1 MINYTRTG
9 GRTPPRDRE
18 ILAISNTG
26 VFRLWRSV
34 AFASDPPT
42 PVGWF
47 GGTLTVTDL
56 TQLSSLA
63 TAAQQAGDLSIKP
76 TPGSPIET
84 LQVAGATARIGAYDE
99 PEEPW
104 GSLFEQLR
112 GLLGSL
118 TAAPQAALTVQVDP
132 DGQAARLIH
141 LGAQPLTIDLSELQ
155 VRAVLWESYNK
166 QADWQSPADNQGSV
180 IANPGWNYPLPF
192 DHNFTIATGQEVVA
206 YVTCAITDPDQ
217 PNQSVPVALQSLR
230 RLS

>member
-18 ILAISNTG
+18 MLDISSTG
-26 VFRLWRSV
+26 TFRLWRSV

-42 PVGWF
+42 PVGRF
-47 GGTLTVTDL
+47 GGTLTATDL
-56 TQLSSLA
+56 AQLSSLA

-76 TPGSPIET
+76 TPGAPIET
-84 LQVAGATARIGAYDE
+84 LQVAGVTARIGAYDE

-104 GSLFEQLR
+104 GPLFEQLR
-112 GLLGSL
+112 ELLGSL
-118 TAAPQAALTVQVDP
+118 TAAPQAALTVQVAP

-141 LGAQPLTIDLSELQ
+141 LGSQSLTIDLSELR

-166 QADWQSPADNQGSV
+166 QADWQSPASDQGRQ
-180 IANPGWNYPLPF
+180 IATPGWSYPLPF

-206 YVTCAITDPDQ
+206 YITCAITDPDQ
-217 PNQSVPVALQSLR
+217 PSQPIPVALQSLR